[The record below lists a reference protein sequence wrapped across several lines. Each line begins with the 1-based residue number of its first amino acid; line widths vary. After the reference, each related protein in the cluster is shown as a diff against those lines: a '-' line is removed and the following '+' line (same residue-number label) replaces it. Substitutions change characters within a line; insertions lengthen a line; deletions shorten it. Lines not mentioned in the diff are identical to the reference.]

1 MNYLGI
7 FAIAASGILAQ
18 HRDLRVPRRLSVGAP
33 VCVNQPL
40 NLSKLELDPAQ
51 ATRDLAA
58 QIREAGFAAEP
69 IGVLETCEA
78 TVYTEIVSVNRKTA
92 DLEFRV
98 VFADEQI
105 PRLCTSIHSR
115 SVLAAFV
122 AEAKRIRDAEV
133 KGMPIYPGAIE

>member
-1 MNYLGI
+1 MIHLGI
-7 FAIAASGILAQ
+7 FAMAASGILTQ
-18 HRDLRVPRRLSVGAP
+18 HHDLRAPRRLSVGAP

-40 NLSKLELDPAQ
+40 NLSKLELDPTQ
-51 ATRDLAA
+51 ATRELAA

-69 IGVLETCEA
+69 IGILETCEA

-98 VFADEQI
+98 VFADEEI

-115 SVLAAFV
+115 SLPGAFA
-122 AEAKRIRDAEV
+122 AEAKRIRDAEI